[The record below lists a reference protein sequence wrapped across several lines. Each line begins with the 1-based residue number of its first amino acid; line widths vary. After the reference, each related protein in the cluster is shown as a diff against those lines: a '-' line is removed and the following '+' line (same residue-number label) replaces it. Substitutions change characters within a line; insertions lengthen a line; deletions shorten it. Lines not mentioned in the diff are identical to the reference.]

1 MSISKQ
7 KTSKGKG
14 KENKST
20 AIRIKKNVLD
30 NLKQE
35 AKLKMEDV
43 DTLVNQILR
52 SHIQWHK
59 LAKKARLAYI
69 SKDLMAKTIDYLSDE
84 QVIQMTEEFCKQRFM
99 DIIHMVR
106 EENTFACFMNALCLW
121 LDESAFNYRVERIN
135 NFGSSSSGR
144 DSGHINND
152 NNDNN
157 DGNNSKDCIKVY
169 KIYFDMGRKWSLYFK
184 TMMEIA
190 FEHYKITD
198 AEVKMTDNTVILKIK
213 SKH

>member
-7 KTSKGKG
+7 KISEERS
-14 KENKST
+14 KENRST

-30 NLKQE
+30 DLKQE
-35 AKLKMEDV
+35 AEQKMEDV

-69 SKDLMAKTIDYLSDE
+69 SKDLMVKTIDHLSDE
-84 QVIQMTEEFCKQRFM
+84 QVIQMTHDFSKQRLM
-99 DIIHMVR
+99 DIMHMLR
-106 EENTFACFMNALCLW
+106 EENTFSCFMNTLCLW
-121 LDESAFNYRVERIN
+121 LDESAFNYRVERN
-135 NFGSSSSGR
+135 NNGGNKDNKN
-144 DSGHINND
+144 DS
-152 NNDNN
+152 
-157 DGNNSKDCIKVY
+157 IKIY
-169 KIYFDMGRKWSLYFK
+169 KIHFDMGIKWSLYFK
-184 TMMEIA
+184 TMMELV
-190 FEHYKITD
+190 FEHYKIAD

>member
-121 LDESAFNYRVERIN
+121 LDESAFNYRVERN
-135 NFGSSSSGR
+135 NNCDGGSG
-144 DSGHINND
+144 DSGGGHDD
-152 NNDNN
+152 NED
-157 DGNNSKDCIKVY
+157 NSKGSIKVY
-169 KIYFDMGRKWSLYFK
+169 TIYFDMGRKWSLYFK